1 MKGRSIVAASVIR
14 IAVLLVVA
22 LAGCSDPL
30 EFADWA
36 MPVPEGVRVVE
47 HPFTAA
53 ADRTQSIALVE
64 ELVLGL
70 DAADPEQAFYRL
82 RDVDVDDAGN
92 LWVLDAGNHR
102 VQVFDR
108 DGGFIRSFGR
118 AGQGPGEFES
128 AGELAVVG
136 DRVVVLAARSRLS
149 LFDLQGNHVDDA
161 ILADADASLADFFAR
176 DDGTFVTG
184 YSEIDRTALQAGV
197 SGEIDAVY
205 DVVTLSLDGRQLR
218 RHARVAWKSFV
229 IFGGSGLRPAPLAR
243 PFPSFAAFSRGDVYV
258 TDASE
263 YQVFAFDPEGE
274 PKWAMRI
281 AYRPTELNDDLVE
294 QALETARNREPETS
308 RGDLIWPDRLPA
320 LSHLRVDGHGHLY
333 VYPYF
338 RSGEELEERPVD
350 VYSPAGELLF
360 SGLILDRRWDNADG
374 DYVFAAG
381 SDRVTGELL
390 VWRWRLEEPF

>member
-1 MKGRSIVAASVIR
+1 MSARLCIV
-14 IAVLLVVA
+14 VLLAVA
-22 LAGCSDPL
+22 LAGCSDQL
-30 EFADWA
+30 EFADWT

-47 HPFTAA
+47 YPFTTAE
-53 ADRTQSIALVE
+53 DRTESIALVE
-64 ELVLGL
+64 DLVLGL

-108 DGGFIRSFGR
+108 DGDFIRSFGR
-118 AGQGPGEFES
+118 EGQGPGEFE
-128 AGELAVVG
+128 AAAELAVVG

-149 LFDLQGNHVDDA
+149 LFDLRGDHVNDV
-161 ILADADASLADFFAR
+161 ILEDVDASLRDFFAR
-176 DDGTFVTG
+176 DDGTFMTR

-197 SGEIDAVY
+197 SGEVDAVF
-205 DVVTLSLDGRQLR
+205 DVVTLSLDGRQVGR
-218 RHARVAWKSFV
+218 QARMAWTSFV
-229 IFGGSGLRPAPLAR
+229 IFGGSGLRPAPLPR
-243 PFPSFAAFSRGDVYV
+243 PFPSFAASSRGDVYV

-274 PKWAMRI
+274 PRWAMRI
-281 AYRPTELNDDLVE
+281 AHRPTELNDDLVE
-294 QALETARNREPETS
+294 QALETARNRRPETS

-320 LSHLRVDGHGHLY
+320 LSHLSVDGHGHLY

-338 RSGEELEERPVD
+338 RRGEELEERPVD
-350 VYSPAGELLF
+350 VYSPDGELLF
-360 SGLILDRRWDNADG
+360 SGMILDRRWDNADG